1 MGYSSSPK
9 TTSTS
14 SGDKEMDELMKLLAK
29 YMSLASKKDSLI
41 AELASIDSEMGM
53 LLEQIQSH
61 PKADAM
67 KQLIF
72 GMTNT
77 PPKR

>member
-9 TTSTS
+9 TTNTGT
-14 SGDKEMDELMKLLAK
+14 GDKEMDELMKLLTK
-29 YMSLASKKDSLI
+29 YMGLATKRDSLLAEI
-41 AELASIDSEMGM
+41 AGIDSEMATI
-53 LLEQIQSH
+53 LEQIQSH
-61 PKADAM
+61 PKAEAM
-67 KQLIF
+67 KQLIA